1 MTTTTAFESMQD
13 FFKTTTATTLD
24 MFNALPK
31 TPAESKAVF
40 EKVQAVFKAEGDN
53 AQGMWA
59 TYFKAA
65 KGDATPNEIASANAK
80 ATELLKTTVFAG
92 MVAMPGTIFILPAL
106 IAKAKEHNIDLVPKS
121 VSAHFNI

>member
-1 MTTTTAFESMQD
+1 MTTNTFTTMQD
-13 FFKTTTATTLD
+13 FFKTTTATTMD
-24 MFNALPK
+24 MFKALPK
-31 TPAESKAVF
+31 TPEETKAVF
-40 EKVQAVFKAEGDN
+40 EKVQAVFKAEGEN

-65 KGDATPNEIASANAK
+65 KGDATPNEIALANAR

-106 IAKAKEHNIDLVPKS
+106 VAKAKEHNIDLVPKS
-121 VSAHFNI
+121 VSANFNI